1 MREIK
6 NGVYYTYTPSTK
18 YKSNLLVIK
27 LIAPYNI
34 KRASIRALLSR
45 LFEDGSEAIKNK
57 SILEKKLADL
67 YGATLSVSVQRKGNF
82 HEFSLTSSIARP
94 KLLND
99 NIDKLVEDWFKLIYS
114 ILFEQNFDQNNSEL
128 VASFQREKQMLLSLL
143 ERDKDDKASL
153 VIEKLMERLYENAEV
168 YYAEG
173 LGNEAAINS
182 ATLGDLKREYET
194 MINDSLIL
202 IGVHGEFINDPLEQE
217 ISNWPLPPRSS
228 NISYLDNYIS
238 TKQIE
243 EEITVEK
250 VDGQQ
255 TYLALAYYIPMA
267 ITLRQKIL
275 TQVLN
280 GILGSLPNS
289 VLFTEVRESEGLAYS
304 ICSSVDYSR
313 HLLII
318 EAGIDGEQIETVLSA
333 IKQQLNTINQKLLD
347 SNFLNEAK
355 LTLLSNE
362 IQSRDSQAVEL
373 YLEFNQILKP
383 GIDFTFENYH
393 HIIETLQPDDI
404 ASLLAKVKP
413 SIGVVLK
420 GCEADD

>member
-1 MREIK
+1 MREIR

-99 NIDKLVEDWFKLIYS
+99 HTDRLVEDWFKLIYS

-143 ERDKDDKASL
+143 ERDKDDKANL

-228 NISYLDNYIS
+228 NISYLNNYIT
-238 TKQIE
+238 TKLIE

-318 EAGIDGEQIETVLSA
+318 EAGIDGKQIQTVLSA
-333 IKQQLNTINQKLLD
+333 IKQQFNTINQKLLD

-413 SIGVVLK
+413 RIGVVLK